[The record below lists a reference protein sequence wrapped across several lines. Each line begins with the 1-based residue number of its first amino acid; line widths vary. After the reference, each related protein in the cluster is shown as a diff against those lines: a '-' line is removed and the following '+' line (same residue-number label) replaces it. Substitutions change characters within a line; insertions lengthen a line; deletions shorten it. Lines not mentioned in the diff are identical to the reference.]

1 MTDDSG
7 PVNSGPV
14 NSGPVDPATMT
25 TAVIATDA
33 RIPAEERGH
42 LVILPKTIERI
53 AQAAAGEVSGI
64 VRESPRSR
72 SRSATSNVH
81 ATARLYGQFA
91 RLHLDVAARYP
102 EPIPDVVAEVRRR
115 VTDRLRELAEI
126 TVTSCDVD
134 VTSLHPP
141 SAERRIR

>member
-7 PVNSGPV
+7 PV
-14 NSGPVDPATMT
+14 DPAATTT
-25 TAVIATDA
+25 TAIVTEA

-42 LVILPKTIERI
+42 LVIVPKTIERI
-53 AQAAAGEVSGI
+53 AQAAAGEVTGI

-72 SRSATSNVH
+72 SRSATPNVH

-102 EPIPDVVAEVRRR
+102 EPIPDIVAEVRRR

>member
-1 MTDDSG
+1 MTHDSG
-7 PVNSGPV
+7 S
-14 NSGPVDPATMT
+14 VDPAATT

-42 LVILPKTIERI
+42 LVIAPKTIERI

-72 SRSATSNVH
+72 SRSATPNVH